1 MTEDSLN
8 HVICS
13 CEILSYSVVNIDFT
27 KTTQKLL
34 LNLRV
39 CAICKIHARDILFYD
54 CPRCEHKQT
63 ANNKYKYSMG
73 IRFYFSHQGV
83 KLKIFSHV
91 VISINVGL
99 INVFNMETINEKE
112 TFEI

>member
-1 MTEDSLN
+1 
-8 HVICS
+8 
-13 CEILSYSVVNIDFT
+13 
-27 KTTQKLL
+27 
-34 LNLRV
+34 
-39 CAICKIHARDILFYD
+39 
-54 CPRCEHKQT
+54 
-63 ANNKYKYSMG
+63 MG